1 MTCHAEKSN
10 EQMVSEFITGTC
22 QLLQKSCAP
31 TSDHMHA
38 FTVSLDPAH
47 KGYSIVSGSQAEFY
61 IRPLN
66 TCIGDIDFLQC
77 MADELACFSDFP
89 VLPSDRTGLADTIE
103 CYKIE
108 SYQRFPGFVRIRFL
122 CKIIYNWNHKR
133 YEFKKSALSGSPD
146 YKMVK
151 MNITN
156 THLDDP
162 ILRYLNKSNPLP
174 MTVSGPAVKAKIDS
188 DGFNGYDS
196 VKSVYCSQ
204 WPREANN
211 WPIRSRKYEWP
222 TNDIIYDS
230 AVQPF

>member
-1 MTCHAEKSN
+1 
-10 EQMVSEFITGTC
+10 MVSEFITGTC

-77 MADELACFSDFP
+77 KADELACFGDFP

-108 SYQRFPGFVRIRFL
+108 SYQRFPGLFEYDFYV
-122 CKIIYNWNHKR
+122 K
-133 YEFKKSALSGSPD
+133 LSTIGVT
-146 YKMVK
+146 KG
-151 MNITN
+151 TN
-156 THLDDP
+156 LKNQHIQVGLTT
-162 ILRYLNKSNPLP
+162 RWSK
-174 MTVSGPAVKAKIDS
+174 
-188 DGFNGYDS
+188 
-196 VKSVYCSQ
+196 
-204 WPREANN
+204 
-211 WPIRSRKYEWP
+211 
-222 TNDIIYDS
+222 
-230 AVQPF
+230 